1 MILESVMN
9 GKKPVINLGLKGV
22 YVAETR
28 ICKIDSERGKIYYF
42 GYDLD
47 ELAEKS
53 SFEEVLYLLLYG
65 DLPSKREFIEFNER
79 IRDRMSLPPKLVDLI
94 TNIPHD
100 VELMEGLRTVI
111 SYLGNLNGDGLE
123 RGDDDIRDKAVD
135 LIAKMPAIIA
145 YLYRSRTDNE
155 FLTPR
160 ENLSLAGNL
169 LYLLTGRE
177 YDDRDVRG
185 LDMSL
190 ILYAEHGVNASTFA
204 ATVVAS
210 TGSDYYSSIVAGIGA
225 LRGPL
230 HGYANTAALEQ
241 FLEIGGPENVEKWF
255 EENIAS
261 RKRRLMGFGHRLY
274 RIHDPRAKHYK
285 KWLEENMDRFDEDS
299 RRVVETA
306 FKLYEVAMNS
316 FLAEKNIYPN
326 CDYWSAQMY
335 YALKLPKEVYTPI
348 FAMSRISGWTAHIME
363 YIKENVLI
371 RPRAYYVGEIGK
383 KYIPIDMR
391 E

>member
-1 MILESVMN
+1 MSMMIEKN
-9 GKKPVINLGLKGV
+9 DIHKGLKNI
-22 YVAETR
+22 YVTESR
-28 ICKIDSERGKIYYF
+28 ICLIDHKKGKIYYF

-47 ELAEKS
+47 VLAEKS

-65 DLPSKREFIEFNER
+65 RLPSKREFNIFIDKIKSSMRLEEELRNL
-79 IRDRMSLPPKLVDLI
+79 IQLIPK
-94 TNIPHD
+94 D
-100 VELMEGLRTVI
+100 VELMEGVRTVI
-111 SYLGNLNGDGLE
+111 SYLGNLNGNGL
-123 RGDDDIRDKAVD
+123 DMTDKAIRDRAID
-135 LIAKMPAIIA
+135 LVAKMPSIIA
-145 YLYRSRTDNE
+145 YLYRNRVGED
-155 FLTPR
+155 FLEPR
-160 ENLSLAGNL
+160 EDLSLAGNL
-169 LYLLTGRE
+169 LYLLTGNE
-177 YDDRDVRG
+177 YDVRDVKG

-190 ILYAEHGVNASTFA
+190 ILYAEHGMNASTFA

-241 FLEIGGPENVEKWF
+241 FIEIGGPENVEKWF

-285 KWLEENMDRFDEDS
+285 RWLEENMNRFDTES

-371 RPRAYYVGEIGK
+371 RPRAYYIGERDK
-383 KYIPIDMR
+383 EYIPLEER

>member
-1 MILESVMN
+1 MSVE
-9 GKKPVINLGLKGV
+9 KPVVNWGLKGV

-28 ICKIDSERGKIYYF
+28 ICKIDGEKGKIYYF

-53 SFEEVLYLLLYG
+53 SFEEVLYLLLHG
-65 DLPSKREFIEFNER
+65 DLPRKREFIEFKER
-79 IRDRMSLPPKLVDLI
+79 IKDRMALPPKLLDLI
-94 TNIPHD
+94 KDIPSNI
-100 VELMEGLRTVI
+100 ELMEGLRTVI
-111 SYLGNLNGDGLE
+111 SYLGNLRGDGLKLT
-123 RGDDDIRDKAVD
+123 DDDIRDKAVD

-145 YLYRSRTDNE
+145 YLYRSRVDGE
-155 FLTPR
+155 FLEPR
-160 ENLSLAGNL
+160 EDLSIAGNL
-169 LYLLTGRE
+169 LYLITGRD
-177 YDDRDVRG
+177 YDERDVRG

-190 ILYAEHGVNASTFA
+190 ILYAEHGMNASTFA

-210 TGSDYYSSIVAGIGA
+210 TGSDYYSAIVAGIGA

-241 FLEIGGPENVEKWF
+241 FLEIGGPENVERWF

-274 RIHDPRAKHYK
+274 KIHDPRAKHYK
-285 KWLEENMDRFDEDS
+285 RWLEENFDRFDEES

-306 FKLYEVAMNS
+306 FKLYDVAMNS
-316 FLAEKNIYPN
+316 FLSEKRIYPN

-335 YALKLPKEVYTPI
+335 YTLKLPKEVYTPI

-371 RPRAYYVGEIGK
+371 RPMAYYVGDVGK
-383 KYIPIDMR
+383 KYVPIDER
-391 E
+391 G